1 MVRPIV
7 KYGDAVLAR
16 VADEITQFDS
26 SLRSLADE
34 MIEVMYA
41 ARGVGLAAP
50 QIGVSSRIFVMD
62 ATGGQDATRRIVVV
76 NPVIDVA
83 EGEQEGGEGC
93 LSVPGFSF
101 DIKRPGHVVLRG
113 KDLNGSEIRLDVTG
127 LEARCVSH
135 EIDHLNGR
143 LLLSHLSPLKRDLTI
158 RKIKKR
164 IKADDW

>member
-101 DIKRPGHVVLRG
+101 DIKRPDHVVLRG